1 MPGRFAWA
9 EKSKI
14 APDPSF
20 EHHAAA
26 AGWRCTM
33 ETDDC
38 LLVATVGLPRGA
50 EWRIEL
56 QDDRWD
62 RPHATSCSDATIAL
76 QLPRGTKYAP
86 VPTEPLRLKVR
97 CAMASHDSHH
107 QPHWSEWTQLA
118 EQGTTD
124 FIPVGFEELS
134 PALKF
139 FSRGRAPPGQ
149 IHYGELHETLRSL
162 GLDPT
167 TEIATQ
173 HVERYGKGSAT
184 MVVGEFVQLV
194 AALRRTQLEAHDGVL
209 KLVQEQLTAREKEL
223 KELRA
228 RLEHAERLLKVA
240 PDIRAAFER
249 YDRDKSGKLDYREVR
264 SALADI
270 GIDMTMNEAA
280 SVLRQYDA
288 DQSGR
293 MEIDEFAQLV
303 VKLRQLG
310 YELKETELQ
319 KLREELKRLAAVAEL
334 AERAQRVAPDIRAA
348 FERYDKDR
356 SGRLDHREVRAA
368 LKDIGID
375 FTSEQAARVV
385 KQYDADGSGQMEIDE
400 FAQLVQKL
408 RQMGYNLKEAE
419 LEQLRKDNE
428 QLRRALKVAPDI
440 RAAFARYD
448 RDNSGRLDYQELRN
462 ALQDIGLDCSM
473 EQAANAIRQYDND
486 RSGQMEI
493 DEFAQLVQKLR
504 QMGYNIKEAELEQLR
519 KENEELR
526 RALKVAPDIR
536 AAFERY
542 DRDRSGR
549 LSHRE
554 LQDALKDIGVDVSH
568 DQARSALSRYDRDR
582 SGQMEIDEFAQL
594 VEALRKMG
602 YDLREA
608 DNKQLRARIEQQEG
622 ELGRLRE
629 ELKRLKDVADLSER
643 AARVAPDIRAAF
655 ERYDRNRNGRLDN
668 HELRGALNDIGV
680 GYSSEQATSLL
691 QQYDTDRSGQMEID
705 EFARLVER
713 LRQLGYELKDGDI
726 ATLRR
731 RIAELE
737 RALRVAPDVRAA
749 FERYDRDRN
758 GSMDYKEVHS
768 ALQDIGLDP
777 TMQSAQAELQK
788 FDADRSGKMEIY
800 EFAELVNSLR
810 RLGYDIKEGEIA
822 KLRKALAA
830 AERAQRV
837 APDIRAAFERYD
849 RDRSGKIDK
858 TELRGALQEIQHVDF
873 SLESAAAMLQ
883 QFDAD
888 KSGQMELDEFAQLVL
903 ALRSKGYE
911 IKEGEIAQL
920 RARLGGVDGELA
932 AMRAR
937 ANQGRSLASVVFK
950 LRGVELAALD
960 RKVLSKNSSD
970 PYYVLQGRDAAGVIV
985 NLAKSN
991 RVNKNV
997 NPAWEAV
1004 EVSVEKLGSST
1015 HLRVEV
1021 YDHDTVT
1028 KDDLIGVA
1036 EMQLPDLGAL
1046 FASGRAETTLETLA
1060 LSNPRAKQGSA
1071 AAINRGTVEGSFTLV
1086 EKSAHTERENARL
1099 RAEVTTQASEL
1110 SVLRAKLGGTH
1121 HELAGVQFALRGVE
1135 LAALDRKV
1143 LSKSSSDPY
1152 YVLHGLDANGHLH
1165 EIGKSNT
1172 VMKELNPT
1180 WEAVEVTAETLG
1192 ASRRLKVEVW
1202 DHDAV
1207 TKDDLIGEAEFE
1219 LPDLPMLLM
1228 SGQAQ
1233 TKLEPMVLA
1242 NPKAKQGSSA
1252 AINRGTV
1259 EGSLTLLEKSDLKE
1273 RELARLGALVVAKD
1287 QEIAMLRGN
1296 VAPGRGSA
1304 RELPSGRELTSV
1316 AFSLRGANLLAMDRK
1331 RFGSKKASSDPYY
1344 TLQGINASGNLVQ
1357 IAKSNVM
1364 MKNLSPAWDV
1374 VEVTAAQLGLAG
1386 AGSGLRSLRIE
1397 VYDYDKVTQNDLI
1410 GAADIPL
1417 PDLAQQLLTGPHQ
1430 SMLQTVQ
1437 LSNSN
1442 KPGVNPGTVE
1452 GSYTLLEKGAGLRD
1466 RELARLTAEVN
1477 ALRGGQQLPQSPAA
1491 PPPQSPVAPRT
1502 PVAAPYGVPA
1512 DVRAAF
1518 DKYDRNHNG
1527 KLDFVEL
1534 RSVLTDMGID
1544 YSIEQVERVLRDYDA
1559 DGSGQMEIDE
1569 FAQLVQR
1576 LRTLGYH
1583 LQQQPHPWNAPAIGQ
1598 DVQSAFSKYDRNK
1611 NGRLDYVE
1619 LRAALEDIGINYGID
1634 EAQKLLQKYDTNQS
1648 GQMEIEEFKQLVDK
1662 LRQMGYNLKHDDHAP
1677 LLAQSPKPLTPAPQH
1692 TAPPLPS
1699 QAHLALAGTSAVFTL
1714 KGIGLAAM
1722 DRKIL
1727 RKNTSDPFY
1736 VLQHKNANGVMQEI
1750 GRSNIVN
1757 KNLNPM
1763 WAPCEVSSD
1772 KLTGVT
1778 MLHLDVWDHDSKS
1791 NHDLIGSVDILMPNL
1806 VSMMSSGQMEARI
1819 QAMKLSNPAKPGTNR
1834 GTIEGTVGLKRSAAT
1849 VQPPPLRKS

>member
-86 VPTEPLRLKVR
+86 APTEPLRLKVR

-319 KLREELKRLAAVAEL
+319 KLREELKRLAALAEL

-428 QLRRALKVAPDI
+428 QMRRALKVAPDI

-493 DEFAQLVQKLR
+493 DEFAQLVERLR

-629 ELKRLKDVADLSER
+629 ELKRLKDVADLSE
-643 AARVAPDIRAAF
+643 
-655 ERYDRNRNGRLDN
+655 L
-668 HELRGALNDIGV
+668 
-680 GYSSEQATSLL
+680 T
-691 QQYDTDRSGQMEID
+691 
-705 EFARLVER
+705 
-713 LRQLGYELKDGDI
+713 
-726 ATLRR
+726 
-731 RIAELE
+731 
-737 RALRVAPDVRAA
+737 
-749 FERYDRDRN
+749 
-758 GSMDYKEVHS
+758 
-768 ALQDIGLDP
+768 
-777 TMQSAQAELQK
+777 
-788 FDADRSGKMEIY
+788 
-800 EFAELVNSLR
+800 
-810 RLGYDIKEGEIA
+810 
-822 KLRKALAA
+822 
-830 AERAQRV
+830 
-837 APDIRAAFERYD
+837 
-849 RDRSGKIDK
+849 
-858 TELRGALQEIQHVDF
+858 
-873 SLESAAAMLQ
+873 
-883 QFDAD
+883 
-888 KSGQMELDEFAQLVL
+888 
-903 ALRSKGYE
+903 
-911 IKEGEIAQL
+911 
-920 RARLGGVDGELA
+920 LGGCVW
-932 AMRAR
+932 
-937 ANQGRSLASVVFK
+937 
-950 LRGVELAALD
+950 RG
-960 RKVLSKNSSD
+960 
-970 PYYVLQGRDAAGVIV
+970 
-985 NLAKSN
+985 
-991 RVNKNV
+991 
-997 NPAWEAV
+997 
-1004 EVSVEKLGSST
+1004 
-1015 HLRVEV
+1015 
-1021 YDHDTVT
+1021 
-1028 KDDLIGVA
+1028 
-1036 EMQLPDLGAL
+1036 
-1046 FASGRAETTLETLA
+1046 
-1060 LSNPRAKQGSA
+1060 
-1071 AAINRGTVEGSFTLV
+1071 
-1086 EKSAHTERENARL
+1086 
-1099 RAEVTTQASEL
+1099 
-1110 SVLRAKLGGTH
+1110 
-1121 HELAGVQFALRGVE
+1121 
-1135 LAALDRKV
+1135 
-1143 LSKSSSDPY
+1143 
-1152 YVLHGLDANGHLH
+1152 HG
-1165 EIGKSNT
+1165 
-1172 VMKELNPT
+1172 
-1180 WEAVEVTAETLG
+1180 
-1192 ASRRLKVEVW
+1192 
-1202 DHDAV
+1202 
-1207 TKDDLIGEAEFE
+1207 
-1219 LPDLPMLLM
+1219 
-1228 SGQAQ
+1228 
-1233 TKLEPMVLA
+1233 
-1242 NPKAKQGSSA
+1242 
-1252 AINRGTV
+1252 
-1259 EGSLTLLEKSDLKE
+1259 
-1273 RELARLGALVVAKD
+1273 
-1287 QEIAMLRGN
+1287 
-1296 VAPGRGSA
+1296 
-1304 RELPSGRELTSV
+1304 
-1316 AFSLRGANLLAMDRK
+1316 
-1331 RFGSKKASSDPYY
+1331 
-1344 TLQGINASGNLVQ
+1344 
-1357 IAKSNVM
+1357 
-1364 MKNLSPAWDV
+1364 
-1374 VEVTAAQLGLAG
+1374 
-1386 AGSGLRSLRIE
+1386 
-1397 VYDYDKVTQNDLI
+1397 
-1410 GAADIPL
+1410 
-1417 PDLAQQLLTGPHQ
+1417 
-1430 SMLQTVQ
+1430 
-1437 LSNSN
+1437 
-1442 KPGVNPGTVE
+1442 
-1452 GSYTLLEKGAGLRD
+1452 
-1466 RELARLTAEVN
+1466 
-1477 ALRGGQQLPQSPAA
+1477 
-1491 PPPQSPVAPRT
+1491 
-1502 PVAAPYGVPA
+1502 
-1512 DVRAAF
+1512 
-1518 DKYDRNHNG
+1518 
-1527 KLDFVEL
+1527 
-1534 RSVLTDMGID
+1534 
-1544 YSIEQVERVLRDYDA
+1544 
-1559 DGSGQMEIDE
+1559 
-1569 FAQLVQR
+1569 
-1576 LRTLGYH
+1576 
-1583 LQQQPHPWNAPAIGQ
+1583 
-1598 DVQSAFSKYDRNK
+1598 
-1611 NGRLDYVE
+1611 
-1619 LRAALEDIGINYGID
+1619 
-1634 EAQKLLQKYDTNQS
+1634 
-1648 GQMEIEEFKQLVDK
+1648 
-1662 LRQMGYNLKHDDHAP
+1662 
-1677 LLAQSPKPLTPAPQH
+1677 
-1692 TAPPLPS
+1692 
-1699 QAHLALAGTSAVFTL
+1699 
-1714 KGIGLAAM
+1714 
-1722 DRKIL
+1722 
-1727 RKNTSDPFY
+1727 
-1736 VLQHKNANGVMQEI
+1736 
-1750 GRSNIVN
+1750 
-1757 KNLNPM
+1757 
-1763 WAPCEVSSD
+1763 
-1772 KLTGVT
+1772 
-1778 MLHLDVWDHDSKS
+1778 
-1791 NHDLIGSVDILMPNL
+1791 
-1806 VSMMSSGQMEARI
+1806 
-1819 QAMKLSNPAKPGTNR
+1819 
-1834 GTIEGTVGLKRSAAT
+1834 
-1849 VQPPPLRKS
+1849 